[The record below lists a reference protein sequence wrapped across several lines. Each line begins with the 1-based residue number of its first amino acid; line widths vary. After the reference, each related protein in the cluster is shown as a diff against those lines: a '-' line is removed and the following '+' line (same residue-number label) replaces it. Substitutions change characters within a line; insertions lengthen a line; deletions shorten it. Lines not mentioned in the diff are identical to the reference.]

1 MTRRPE
7 DCGATLGIRYPS
19 APSDEWE
26 SATCIQQHDGS
37 PGADGTIHDSG
48 DGWKWMLLDGFEEVA
63 PLVIP
68 SAELKMLRETLALAQ
83 AAIPAAVLTYDGDEE
98 STRQKV
104 RAHLERLGSLIAEID
119 RHRPL
124 GPDGKHGELHTPTC
138 GCEDR

>member
-7 DCGATLGIRYPS
+7 DCGSTLGIRYPS

-68 SAELKMLRETLALAQ
+68 SAELKMLRETLNRAQGAIGAIAAEKWSIPEDDADLARID
-83 AAIPAAVLTYDGDEE
+83 A
-98 STRQKV
+98 
-104 RAHLERLGSLIAEID
+104 LIAEID

>member
-7 DCGATLGIRYPS
+7 DCGSTLGIRYPS

-63 PLVIP
+63 PLIIP
-68 SAELKMLRETLALAQ
+68 SAELKMLRETLSRAQ
-83 AAIPAAVLTYDGDEE
+83 SGRLTPEDSD
-98 STRQKV
+98 RINDLV
-104 RAHLERLGSLIAEID
+104 AEID

-124 GPDGKHGELHTPTC
+124 GPDGKHGDLHTPTC

>member
-19 APSDEWE
+19 APSDEWG
-26 SATCIQQHDGS
+26 SATCIQQHDAD
-37 PGADGTIHDSG
+37 PDADGTIHDSG
-48 DGWKWMLLDGFEEVA
+48 DGWKWMLLDGFKEVA

-68 SAELKMLRETLALAQ
+68 SADLKALREALCRAQ
-83 AAIPAAVLTYDGDEE
+83 GGRLTPEDSD
-98 STRQKV
+98 
-104 RAHLERLGSLIAEID
+104 RLSEIITEID

-124 GPDGKHGELHTPTC
+124 GPDGKHDDLHTPTC